1 MKTMMMVRD
10 DNRDEK
16 GKGEEMVLRM
26 VTEVRKREVQ
36 VMVMAF

>member
-10 DNRDEK
+10 GNREEE
-16 GKGEEMVLRM
+16 GRGEEIVLRM
-26 VTEVRKREVQ
+26 VTEAKRREVH

>member
-10 DNRDEK
+10 GNREEE
-16 GKGEEMVLRM
+16 GRGEEMVLRM
-26 VTEVRKREVQ
+26 VTEARREVQ

>member
-10 DNRDEK
+10 GNREEE
-16 GKGEEMVLRM
+16 GSGEEMVPKI
-26 VTEVRKREVQ
+26 VTAARKREVQ

>member
-10 DNRDEK
+10 GNRK
-16 GKGEEMVLRM
+16 EEGRGQEIVPRM
-26 VTEVRKREVQ
+26 VTEVRRREVQ

>member
-10 DNRDEK
+10 DNREEEGRGEK
-16 GKGEEMVLRM
+16 MVPRM
-26 VTEVRKREVQ
+26 VTEARRREVQ